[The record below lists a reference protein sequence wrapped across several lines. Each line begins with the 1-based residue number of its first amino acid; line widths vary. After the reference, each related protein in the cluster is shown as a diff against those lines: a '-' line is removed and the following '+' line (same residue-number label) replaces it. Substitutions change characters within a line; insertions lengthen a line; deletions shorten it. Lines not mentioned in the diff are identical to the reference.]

1 MEFTCERGDLYG
13 VLGSVQSVVP
23 GRSVRPVLSNVL
35 ISASEGGVEVMG
47 TDMDISIVGKVNAK
61 TDKEGA
67 FALPA
72 RRLFNLLRELS
83 SGEVHFKK
91 GKNRVEISQGA
102 GRFYVGGVEKE
113 DYPAEDIMKGERTSF
128 KIARDD
134 LKRIVMKTSY
144 AISSDIARVALSGLF
159 MKMEKG
165 RLVAVATDGHRLT
178 LIKKE
183 MKIGGDVDTEIIV
196 PMKTVGHLI
205 KMVGETDGEVTVELG
220 EGTARFI
227 VGALTL
233 TTKLINERF
242 PNYEQVIPHDNDKII
257 ICDRSML
264 ISATKRVSILSN
276 SLTHLVKFAMS
287 ENRLELTCSDYDVGG
302 EAYEELPIEYSGD
315 SMVIGFGSNDILDVL
330 QHFDSDEVKFLVKNS
345 LSSVLLMP
353 FPQDENEEYLS
364 ILMPLRLPEEEG

>member
-1 MEFTCERGDLYG
+1 
-13 VLGSVQSVVP
+13 
-23 GRSVRPVLSNVL
+23 LSNVL
-35 ISASEGGVEVMG
+35 ISASEGVVEVMG

-72 RRLFNLLRELS
+72 RRLFNLLRELNP
-83 SGEVHFKK
+83 GEVHFKK

-276 SLTHLVKFAMS
+276 SLTHLVKFAIS
-287 ENRLELTCSDYDVGG
+287 ENKLELTCSDYDVGG